1 MDATTGQVSSAA
13 AERYEEFFVPA
24 LFGQWPDRLLDAAG
38 VRRGD
43 VVLDVGAGPASWR
56 APPVGGSGR
65 RARWSA
71 WTRTTAMLAVARRT
85 APDVRWVEG
94 VAERLPIESD
104 GVDRVLCQFAAMFFA
119 DPGLAVAE
127 MRRVL
132 RPGGLAVLATW
143 AEVSAS
149 PGYDALVA
157 LIRRVAGDEPA
168 EALLAPF
175 RIGTERALRD
185 LVAGSFEEVRVET
198 WDGAGPVPVARCV
211 GHHRGP
217 GLDARRDDLGRP
229 ARPAARRRPGR
240 ARPVLRPGRRGLLP
254 GPGHRGHRVVRLR
267 AAHMSPSGGRLGCA
281 CRR

>member
-24 LFGQWPDRLLDAAG
+24 LFGQWPDRLLGAAG

-43 VVLDVGAGPASWR
+43 VVLDVGCGTGVLARAARGRVGPEGEVIGVD
-56 APPVGGSGR
+56 PNDG
-65 RARWSA
+65 
-71 WTRTTAMLAVARRT
+71 MLAVARRT

-94 VAERLPIESD
+94 VAERLPIETD

-132 RPGGLAVLATW
+132 RPGGPAVLATW

-157 LIRRVAGDEPA
+157 LIRRIAGDEPA

-185 LVAGSFEEVRVET
+185 LVAGSFDVVRVET
-198 WDGAGPVPVARCV
+198 WDGVARFPSLAAWV
-211 GHHRGP
+211 TTEVRAWT
-217 GLDARRDDLGRP
+217 LDEMISDAQLDRLLAAAPDALGRFCGPDGAVSFPTP
-229 ARPAARRRPGR
+229 AIVAIGSSA
-240 ARPVLRPGRRGLLP
+240 
-254 GPGHRGHRVVRLR
+254 
-267 AAHMSPSGGRLGCA
+267 
-281 CRR
+281 